1 MTKAKE
7 LWAKADKFAARAA
20 AAKARTERNTY
31 LSLEQSC
38 RTLAAHAEQGAAERA
53 QAANAR

>member
-1 MTKAKE
+1 MTKATE
-7 LWAKADKFAARAA
+7 LRAKADAYAARAA

-38 RTLAAHAEQGAAERA
+38 RALANHVEQGEAARA
-53 QAANAR
+53 TANAR